1 MVLKMETLKQQYVKL
16 LADSITVSVDD
27 LLPNEILL
35 ISKSFELFTEKLE
48 DLKIANDEI
57 KRISI
62 EIANLKAMADDT
74 ETNYDED

>member
-1 MVLKMETLKQQYVKL
+1 MKSLKEQYIKL
-16 LADSITVSVDD
+16 LADSITVSVED
-27 LLPNEILL
+27 LQPNELSL
-35 ISKSFELFTEKLE
+35 IAKSFDLFTEKLE

-62 EIANLKAMADDT
+62 ELANLKAMADDT

>member
-1 MVLKMETLKQQYVKL
+1 METLKQQYVKL

>member
-1 MVLKMETLKQQYVKL
+1 MKSLKEQYIKL
-16 LADSITVSVDD
+16 LADSITVSVED
-27 LLPNEILL
+27 LQPNELSL
-35 ISKSFELFTEKLE
+35 IAKSFDLFSEKLD

-62 EIANLKAMADDT
+62 ELANLKAMSDDT